1 MDDAG
6 PQRETPKEAV
16 PSAEV
21 EHDRGLV
28 RHVQEGNP
36 EAFDELVE
44 RHKSRVIGVLYNMLG
59 NREDAA
65 DLAQEVFVKA
75 FRSVAG
81 FRNESSFYGWIY
93 RIAINTALNFLKQRK
108 EPQLSLNEWSSDVE
122 EDPAYRELVARES
135 VHRDMDRDELR
146 GRLNEALQ
154 KLSKDHR
161 AVVVLHDIEGLRHQ
175 EIAKV
180 LGCTEATARSR
191 LFYAHQQL
199 QALLADYL

>member
-1 MDDAG
+1 MDEPR
-6 PQRETPKEAV
+6 PQNETPKEAV

-21 EHDRGLV
+21 EYDRALV
-28 RHVQEGNP
+28 RRVQEGNP

-44 RHKSRVIGVLYNMLG
+44 RHKSRVFGVLYNMLG
-59 NREDAA
+59 NRADAA
-65 DLAQEVFVKA
+65 DLAQDAFVKA
-75 FRSVAG
+75 FRSIAG
-81 FRNESSFYGWIY
+81 FRNESSFYGWLY

-108 EPQLSLNEWSSDVE
+108 EPHLSLNEWSSDVE
-122 EDPAYRELVARES
+122 EDPTYRELVARES
-135 VHRDMDRDELR
+135 VQKDMDRDELR
-146 GRLNEALQ
+146 ERLNEALQ
-154 KLSKDHR
+154 KLSEEHR

-175 EIAKV
+175 EIAKI

>member
-1 MDDAG
+1 MDDA
-6 PQRETPKEAV
+6 PAQPEARKEAV
-16 PSAEV
+16 PAAEI
-21 EHDRGLV
+21 ERDRALV
-28 RHVQEGNP
+28 REVQGGRP

-59 NREDAA
+59 NREDAL
-65 DLAQEVFVKA
+65 DLAQEAFVKA
-75 FRSVAG
+75 FRSIAG

-93 RIAINTALNFLKQRK
+93 RIAINTALNFIRQRK
-108 EPQLSLNEWSSDVE
+108 DPHLSLNEWSADVE
-122 EDPAYRELVARES
+122 DDPAWRELVARES
-135 VHRDMDRDELR
+135 VQKDMDREELR
-146 GRLNEALQ
+146 ERLNEALQ
-154 KLSKDHR
+154 KLSEEHR

-175 EIAKV
+175 EIAKI

>member
-1 MDDAG
+1 MDDAR
-6 PQRETPKEAV
+6 PQHEVPKETI
-16 PSAEV
+16 PSAEI

-44 RHKSRVIGVLYNMLG
+44 RNKSRVIGVLYNMLG

-75 FRSVAG
+75 FHSISG

-108 EPQLSLNEWSSDVE
+108 EPQLSLNEWSANVE
-122 EDPAYRELVARES
+122 EDPVYRELVARES
-135 VHRDMDRDELR
+135 VHRDMDRDDLR
-146 GRLNEALQ
+146 ERLNEALQ

-175 EIAKV
+175 EVAKV

-199 QALLADYL
+199 QSLLAKYL